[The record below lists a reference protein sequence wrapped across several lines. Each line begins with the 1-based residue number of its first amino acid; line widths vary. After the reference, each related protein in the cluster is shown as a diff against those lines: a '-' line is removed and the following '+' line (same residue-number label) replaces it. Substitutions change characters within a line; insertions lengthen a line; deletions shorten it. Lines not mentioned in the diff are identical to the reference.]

1 MAMRDEEIDW
11 LCYMTLS
18 RGPGSATEPELAT
31 ATGLAADAVAAS
43 AARLERALLAR
54 REGERVVLVSVQ
66 ESLVLCHARYGK
78 EMPYVIE
85 NGVIRARRPDDA

>member
-1 MAMRDEEIDW
+1 MRDEEIDW

-18 RGPGSATEPELAT
+18 RGPGSATVDELAT
-31 ATGLAADAVAAS
+31 STGLDTDAVSAS
-43 AARLERALLAR
+43 ASRLERALLAR
-54 REGERVVLVSVQ
+54 REGGRVLLVSVQ
-66 ESLVLCHARYGK
+66 ESLVLCQARYGR

>member
-1 MAMRDEEIDW
+1 MRDEEIDW

-18 RGPGSATEPELAT
+18 RRPGSATVHELAT
-31 ATGLAADAVAAS
+31 ATGLDTDAVNAS
-43 AARLERALLAR
+43 ASRLERALLAR
-54 REGERVVLVSVQ
+54 REGGRVLLISVQ
-66 ESLVLCHARYGK
+66 ESLVLCQARYGK